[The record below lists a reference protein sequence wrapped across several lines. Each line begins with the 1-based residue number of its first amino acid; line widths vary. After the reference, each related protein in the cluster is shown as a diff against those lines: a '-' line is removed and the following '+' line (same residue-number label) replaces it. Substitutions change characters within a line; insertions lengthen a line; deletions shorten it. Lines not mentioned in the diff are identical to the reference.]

1 MTTITNGNTSSNE
14 AQQLRQEIEAQ
25 RSMLGR
31 DLEALGDHVS
41 PGRMVERRRNAAT
54 QRVRGMKDKL
64 MGVADDTTSAVTGRA
79 SSAGSAITERAESV
93 VQTMASAPDMAK
105 SQTQGNPLAMGLIS
119 FGVGLVASSLIP
131 ATRQER
137 QLARKAEPMLQTA
150 AEQAGTLAREDVDQL
165 VPAAKEAAMDLR
177 EDAADAARVVK
188 EQAQAAA
195 AEVQDQAKGSA
206 EHVAEQAKGS
216 GTGQP
221 STGTTPPNRP
231 PGSSF

>member
-1 MTTITNGNTSSNE
+1 MSTITNGNTTSTE

-25 RSMLGR
+25 RSTLGR

-41 PGRMVERRRNAAT
+41 PGRMVERRRNAAA

-64 MGVADDTTSAVTGRA
+64 MGAADDTTSAVTDRA
-79 SSAGSAITERAESV
+79 GSAGSAITDRAESV
-93 VQTMASAPDMAK
+93 AQTVAGAPQMAK

-137 QLARKAEPMLQTA
+137 QLARKAQPMLQTA
-150 AEQAGTLAREDVDQL
+150 AEQAGSLAREDVDQL

-177 EDAADAARVVK
+177 DDAADAARVVK
-188 EQAQAAA
+188 DKARAGAT
-195 AEVQDQAKGSA
+195 EVQD
-206 EHVAEQAKGS
+206 
-216 GTGQP
+216 GQP
-221 STGTTPPNRP
+221 S
-231 PGSSF
+231 S